1 MGPED
6 SYIQGANDFLFKD
19 PVDLDEEENQRELA
33 GDREFDEKGE
43 R

>member
-19 PVDLDEEENQRELA
+19 PVDSDEEENQRELD
-33 GDREFDEKGE
+33 GDHKFEEKEG